1 MVDRVTVL
9 GVTDPVLGAN
19 SEVGRLRVVI
29 LHRPGAELQRLTPR
43 NNDTLLFDGL
53 PWVARAQHEHDTF
66 ADLLRSRGV
75 EVLLLGDLLTE
86 ALASGA
92 ARMHGISAAVD
103 SRRLGLPL
111 AQELSVYLRTLE
123 AAPLAGVLMAGMTFN
138 ELPFDEDELSLVRRM
153 HHGGDFVI
161 DPLPNLLFT
170 RDSSFWIGPRVA
182 ITSLALQ
189 ARVRETSLTDLIYAH
204 HPRFLGVRRAYESR
218 SAPVEGGDV
227 LLLGPGVVAVGV
239 GERTTPA
246 GAEALAR
253 SLFDDDL
260 AHTVLAVPIAQERAQ
275 MHLDTVCT
283 MVDTDAVVMYPNI
296 VDSLTAFTIHRTGSG
311 VKIDR
316 AAPFVEAAA
325 DAMGIEKLRV
335 IDTGLDPV
343 TAEREQ
349 WDDGNNTLALAPG
362 VVVAY
367 ERNVETNARLAASG
381 IEVLPIAASE
391 LGTGRGGP
399 RCMSCPAAR
408 DPL

>member
-1 MVDRVTVL
+1 M
-9 GVTDPVLGAN
+9 TDTVLGAN
-19 SEVGRLRVVI
+19 SEVGNLRVVI
-29 LHRPGAELQRLTPR
+29 LHRPGPELQRLTPR
-43 NNDTLLFDGL
+43 NNDRLLFDGM
-53 PWVARAQHEHDTF
+53 PWVARAQEEHDAF
-66 ADLLRSRGV
+66 AALLRSRGV
-75 EVLLLGDLLTE
+75 EVLLLADLLTE

-92 ARMHGISAAVD
+92 ARMHGIAAAVD

-111 AQELSVYLRTLE
+111 AQELSAYLRTLDVDE
-123 AAPLAGVLMAGMTFN
+123 LGRILMAGMTFS
-138 ELPFDEDELSLVRRM
+138 ELPFLGSEMSLVQRM
-153 HHGGDFVI
+153 HHDADFVI

-182 ITSLALQ
+182 ITSLALP
-189 ARVRETSLTDLIYAH
+189 ARIRETSLTDLIYAH

-227 LLLGPGVVAVGV
+227 LLLAPGVVAVGV

-283 MVDTDAVVMYPNI
+283 MVDVDAVVMYPNI
-296 VDSLTAFTIHRTGSG
+296 VDSLSAFTIRRKTEG
-311 VKIDR
+311 VAIES
-316 AAPFVEAAA
+316 AAPFVDAAA
-325 DAMGIEKLRV
+325 DAMGIDKLRV
-335 IDTGLDPV
+335 IDTGLDPI

-367 ERNVETNARLAASG
+367 ERNTETNTRLADSG
-381 IEVLPIAASE
+381 IEVLPISASE

-399 RCMSCPAAR
+399 RCMSCPVAR

>member
-1 MVDRVTVL
+1 MADIVL
-9 GVTDPVLGAN
+9 GSN
-19 SEVGRLRVVI
+19 SEVGTLRVVI

-43 NNDTLLFDGL
+43 NNDALLFDGL
-53 PWVARAQHEHDTF
+53 PWVAKAQEEHDQF
-66 ADLLRSRGV
+66 AEVLRSRGV
-75 EVLLLGDLLTE
+75 EVLLLADLLGE

-92 ARMHGISAAVD
+92 ARMHGIAAAVD
-103 SRRLGLPL
+103 PRRLGLPL
-111 AQELSVYLRTLE
+111 AQELSAYLRTLE
-123 AAPLAGVLMAGMTFN
+123 PQPLAHVLMAGMTFN
-138 ELPFDEDELSLVRRM
+138 ELPFGERELSLVRRM

-182 ITSLALQ
+182 ITSLALP

-204 HPRFLGVRRAYESR
+204 HARFLGVRRAYESR

-227 LLLGPGVVAVGV
+227 LLLAPGVVAVGV

-296 VDSLTAFTIHRTGSG
+296 VDSLSAFMIHRTADG

-316 AAPFVEAAA
+316 AAPFVDAAA
-325 DAMGIEKLRV
+325 EAMGIGKLRV

-349 WDDGNNTLALAPG
+349 WDDGNNTLAVAPG

-367 ERNVETNARLAASG
+367 ERNVETNARLGDSG
-381 IEVLPIAASE
+381 IEVLPIPASE

>member
-1 MVDRVTVL
+1 MTDATL
-9 GVTDPVLGAN
+9 GCN

-29 LHRPGAELQRLTPR
+29 LHRPGPELQRLTPR

-53 PWVARAQHEHDTF
+53 PWVARAQQEHDAF

-75 EVLLLGDLLTE
+75 EVLLLGELLTE
-86 ALASGA
+86 ALAKSGA
-92 ARMHGISAAVD
+92 ARMQGISAAVD
-103 SRRLGLPL
+103 SRRLGVPL
-111 AQELSVYLRTLE
+111 AQELSAYLRTLD
-123 AAPLAGVLMAGMTFN
+123 AAALARILMAGMTFD
-138 ELPFDEDELSLVRRM
+138 ELPFGENELSLVRRM

-182 ITSLALQ
+182 ITSLSMH

-218 SAPVEGGDV
+218 SAPIEGGDV
-227 LLLGPGVVAVGV
+227 LLLAPGVVAVGV

-246 GAEALAR
+246 GEEALAR

-296 VDSLTAFTIHRTGSG
+296 QDSLTAFTIRRESGG

-316 AAPFVEAAA
+316 AAPFVDAAA
-325 DAMGIEKLRV
+325 DAMGIAKLRV

-349 WDDGNNTLALAPG
+349 WDDGNNTLAVAPG

-367 ERNVETNARLAASG
+367 ERNTETNARLADSG
-381 IEVLPIAASE
+381 IEVLPISASE

-399 RCMSCPAAR
+399 RCMSCPAGR

>member
-1 MVDRVTVL
+1 MTDAAL
-9 GVTDPVLGAN
+9 GCN

-29 LHRPGAELQRLTPR
+29 LHRPGPELQRLTPR

-53 PWVARAQHEHDTF
+53 PWVARAQQEHDAF
-66 ADLLRSRGV
+66 AELLRSRGV

-86 ALASGA
+86 ALAKSGA
-92 ARMHGISAAVD
+92 ARMQGISAAVD
-103 SRRLGLPL
+103 SRRLGVPL
-111 AQELSVYLRTLE
+111 AQELAAYLRTLD
-123 AAPLAGVLMAGMTFN
+123 APALARILMAGMTFD
-138 ELPFDEDELSLVRRM
+138 ELPFGENELSLVRRM

-182 ITSLALQ
+182 ITSLSMH
-189 ARVRETSLTDLIYAH
+189 ARIRETSLTDLIYAH

-218 SAPVEGGDV
+218 SAPIEGGDV
-227 LLLGPGVVAVGV
+227 LLLAPGVVAVGV

-253 SLFDDDL
+253 SLFDDGL

-296 VDSLTAFTIHRTGSG
+296 VDSLTAFTIRSESGG

-316 AAPFVEAAA
+316 AAPFVDAAA
-325 DAMGIEKLRV
+325 DAMGIGKLRV

-367 ERNVETNARLAASG
+367 ERNTETNARLADSG

-399 RCMSCPAAR
+399 RCMSCPAGR

>member
-1 MVDRVTVL
+1 MLDVTQAAL
-9 GVTDPVLGAN
+9 GCN

-29 LHRPGAELQRLTPR
+29 LHRPGPELQRLTPR

-53 PWVARAQHEHDTF
+53 PWVARAQEEHDAF
-66 ADLLRSRGV
+66 ADLLRSRDV
-75 EVLLLGDLLTE
+75 EVLLLGELLTE
-86 ALASGA
+86 ALAKSGA

-103 SRRLGLPL
+103 ARRLGAPL
-111 AQELSVYLRTLE
+111 ARELATYLRTLD
-123 AAPLAGVLMAGMTFN
+123 AGALARILRAGMTFD
-138 ELPFDEDELSLVRRM
+138 ELPFGENELSLVRRM

-170 RDSSFWIGPRVA
+170 RDSSFWMGPRVA
-182 ITSLALQ
+182 ITSLSMH
-189 ARVRETSLTDLIYAH
+189 ARIRETSLTDLIYAH

-218 SAPVEGGDV
+218 SAPIEGGDV
-227 LLLGPGVVAVGV
+227 LLLAPGVVAVGV

-283 MVDTDAVVMYPNI
+283 MVDKDAVVMYPNI
-296 VDSLTAFTIHRTGSG
+296 QDSLTAFTIRRKSDG
-311 VKIDR
+311 VTIDR
-316 AAPFVEAAA
+316 AAPFVDAAA
-325 DAMGIEKLRV
+325 DAMGIGKLRV

-367 ERNVETNARLAASG
+367 ERNTETNARLMDSG
-381 IEVLPIAASE
+381 IEVLPISASE

-399 RCMSCPAAR
+399 RCMSCPAGR